1 MRRYTLTIG
10 DREFVVDV
18 DDLAADRFAVQVGGQ
33 SYEVTLAADE
43 DLPRGTISP
52 QISPQISPAAAPVEQ
67 APADDGGT
75 TRVRPATAAPAAPAR
90 TAAGGAEILRAPMPG
105 LILAVNVAAGARV
118 ERGQELAVL
127 EAMKMQNTIRSPRA
141 GTVAEVFVAAGQ
153 SVGHGEPILRFD
165 KT

>member
-10 DREFVVDV
+10 EREFVVDV

-33 SYEVTLAADE
+33 SYEVRLAADE
-43 DLPRGTISP
+43 DLPTGTISP
-52 QISPQISPAAAPVEQ
+52 QITLPAATGERASADGGNGSGRRPRPAAA
-67 APADDGGT
+67 
-75 TRVRPATAAPAAPAR
+75 AAPGRAASPGVAD
-90 TAAGGAEILRAPMPG
+90 LLKAPMPG

-118 ERGQELAVL
+118 ERGQDLAVL

-153 SVGHGEPILRFD
+153 SVGHGEPILRFEQS
-165 KT
+165 

>member
-10 DREFVVDV
+10 GREFVVDV

-33 SYEVTLAADE
+33 SYEVTLAADQ
-43 DLPRGTISP
+43 DLRNGTISP
-52 QISPQISPAAAPVEQ
+52 QIAPSASTPAVEGNGNGRSVRRAGPPAAAPQGV
-67 APADDGGT
+67 
-75 TRVRPATAAPAAPAR
+75 AT
-90 TAAGGAEILRAPMPG
+90 GGADLLKAPMPG

-118 ERGQELAVL
+118 ERGQDLAVL

-153 SVGHGEPILRFD
+153 SVGHGEPLLRFE

>member
-10 DREFVVDV
+10 DHEFVVDV

-43 DLPRGTISP
+43 DLPTGTISP
-52 QISPQISPAAAPVEQ
+52 QIAPVAAPIER
-67 APADDGGT
+67 APVGSGGAPRT
-75 TRVRPATAAPAAPAR
+75 RPATAAAAAPAR
-90 TAAGGAEILRAPMPG
+90 TAAAGGAEILKAPMPG
-105 LILAVNVAAGARV
+105 VILAVNVAAGGRV

-127 EAMKMQNTIRSPRA
+127 EAMKMQNMIRSPRA

-153 SVGHGEPILRFD
+153 SVGHGEPILRFEAGS
-165 KT
+165 

>member
-33 SYEVTLAADE
+33 SYEVTLTADE
-43 DLPRGTISP
+43 DLPTAAVSP
-52 QISPQISPAAAPVEQ
+52 QIAPAAAPAELAAAGDGVASRARPTSSPAAA
-67 APADDGGT
+67 
-75 TRVRPATAAPAAPAR
+75 APAR
-90 TAAGGAEILRAPMPG
+90 AAPAGGAEILRAPMPG
-105 LILAVNVAAGARV
+105 VILAVNVAAGARV
-118 ERGQELAVL
+118 ERGEDLAVL

-153 SVGHGEPILRFD
+153 SVGHGEPILRFEAGS
-165 KT
+165 

>member
-10 DREFVVDV
+10 GREFVVDV

-33 SYEVTLAADE
+33 SYEVTLAADQ
-43 DLPRGTISP
+43 DLRNGTISP
-52 QISPQISPAAAPVEQ
+52 QIAPSAPAPAVDGNGNGRSARRAGPPEAAPQ
-67 APADDGGT
+67 
-75 TRVRPATAAPAAPAR
+75 RVAT
-90 TAAGGAEILRAPMPG
+90 GGADLLKAPMPG

-118 ERGQELAVL
+118 ERGQDLAVL

-153 SVGHGEPILRFD
+153 SVGHGEPLLRFE

>member
-52 QISPQISPAAAPVEQ
+52 QISPAAAPVEQ
-67 APADDGGT
+67 APAGDGGT

-153 SVGHGEPILRFD
+153 SVGHGEPILRFEAGGA
-165 KT
+165 

>member
-10 DREFVVDV
+10 EREFVVDV

-33 SYEVTLAADE
+33 SYEVTLAGDE
-43 DLPRGTISP
+43 DLPTGTISP
-52 QISPQISPAAAPVEQ
+52 QITLPAATGERAPADGGNGSGRRPRPAAA
-67 APADDGGT
+67 
-75 TRVRPATAAPAAPAR
+75 AAPGRAASP
-90 TAAGGAEILRAPMPG
+90 GGADLLKAPMPG

-127 EAMKMQNTIRSPRA
+127 EAMKMQNAIRSPRA

-153 SVGHGEPILRFD
+153 SVGHGEPILRFEAGGA
-165 KT
+165 